1 MDMSVYSNYLLVRG
15 TLDLCRR
22 IKRENPALWEQIQAE
37 AALEKQRREN
47 ALAQTKEVTEDGK
60 ETLPR

>member
-15 TLDLCRR
+15 TLEFCRR
-22 IKRENPALWEQIQAE
+22 VKRENPELWAQIQLE

-47 ALAQTKEVTEDGK
+47 ALAGEEAEAND
-60 ETLPR
+60 LS

>member
-15 TLDLCRR
+15 TLDFCRR
-22 IKRENPALWEQIQAE
+22 IKRENPELWAQIQAE

-47 ALAQTKEVTEDGK
+47 ALAQAQEVTYD
-60 ETLPR
+60 LP